1 MFSLS
6 FKDNTLE
13 NLYKEGSV
21 GIFFSSHPL
30 RLPDTEASQLN

>member
-13 NLYKEGSV
+13 NIYKEGSV
-21 GIFFSSHPL
+21 GIFFFITPFKV
-30 RLPDTEASQLN
+30 A